1 MYDAYDALLKLPQWG
16 IVVAVAI
23 PASVILVLSAR
34 FALSRERS
42 DRSND
47 NVYTAAAR
55 LAGVSIAILGAFCV
69 VIVWQADSK
78 WRATAELEFAYANAM
93 IDHVSVM
100 DPAEA
105 QVLTASLHAYAVDAL
120 ANEIERQ
127 PNASEDSVANREMKT
142 MANVINTYADR
153 QAVRT
158 EKSMSLLRDFQNFQ
172 DQRAQRLTNP
182 VDVLDP
188 SIAMALAAVALVSL
202 LIMGFYPAGPSTFGK
217 WLQVATSGLVIIAIV
232 STPLALESPQFNKW
246 ANGEPMVAFL
256 DRLDHV
262 QR

>member
-1 MYDAYDALLKLPQWG
+1 MYDALLRLPTWG
-16 IVVAVAI
+16 IVLAVAI
-23 PASVILVLSAR
+23 PASVILVLCAL
-34 FALSRERS
+34 FALSRDRS
-42 DRSND
+42 DRAND

-78 WRATAELEFAYANAM
+78 WRATTELEFAYANAM
-93 IDHVSVM
+93 IDHASVL

-105 QVLTASLHAYAVDAL
+105 QDLTASLHAYTVDAL
-120 ANEIERQ
+120 ANEINRQ
-127 PNASEDSVANREMKT
+127 PNASQDSVANREMKT
-142 MANVINTYADR
+142 MANVIDTYADR

-158 EKSMSLLRDFQNFQ
+158 EKSMSLLRDFQNFR

-188 SIAMALAAVALVSL
+188 FIAIALAAVALVTL
-202 LIMGFYPAGPSTFGK
+202 LIVGFYPAGPSTFGK
-217 WLQVATSGLVIIAIV
+217 WLQVGTSGLVIIAIV
-232 STPLALESPQFNKW
+232 STPLALESTQLNKGP
-246 ANGEPMVAFL
+246 NEEPMVSFL